1 MKIIPL
7 ICVALLLTETISSC
21 TTRTAYDSLRLNRE
35 LECQNL
41 QGADQQECLR
51 RTGMS
56 YDEYQRQ
63 LKEHPAGH

>member
-7 ICVALLLTETISSC
+7 TCALFLMATSSSC
-21 TTRTAYDSLRLNRE
+21 TTRTAYDSLRYNQE
-35 LECQNL
+35 LECQKL

-56 YDEYQRQ
+56 YDEYQMQ
-63 LKEHPAGH
+63 LKERSKEH